1 MDHSLPHE
9 FWAYLERL
17 VAEHPIVI
25 DRPRGSAHPAFP
37 TLIYPL
43 DYGYL
48 DGTTAIDGGGV
59 DLWLGSL
66 PERTLDALA
75 ITVDL
80 HKSDVEIKLLL
91 GCSAEEQQTILNFL
105 NGASMRATLVQRHPG
120 QHLLRTRRSVRRF
133 LPNPISPETLQRILE
148 TAGFA
153 PSAHNRQPW
162 RFAVVATPAARQRLA
177 EALSAEF
184 RQSLLADLL
193 PPSPAIGRGAWGEGL
208 PSPPERGAGG
218 EGLPSPPGRGA
229 GGEGIDA
236 RVERSRQRLLNAP
249 AAILLCLDPTDGDHY
264 PDLARQQA
272 EHIMGVQSAAL
283 AGGTLLLAAHAE
295 GLAGVWLCAPLFAPQ
310 AARLALDLPAAWEP
324 QALLLLG
331 YPARTPP
338 PRPRRPLSETTIF
351 L

>member
-91 GCSAEEQQTILNFL
+91 GCSAEEQQTILDFL

-193 PPSPAIGRGAWGEGL
+193 P
-208 PSPPERGAGG
+208 
-218 EGLPSPPGRGA
+218 PSPPGRGA